1 MPVRRILI
9 GMLLV
14 FAGFCTGFAQPHQQD
29 AGAPLITFLNQSI
42 DWYHRVQSP
51 GQLATET
58 GDSIYSS
65 YNQDAS
71 LQAITL
77 IFEFARAQAVLTQM
91 EHPQGGDGAESA
103 PSSHLSQTL
112 ARVQQ
117 RVQQTTSS
125 LTALEQQAQTAS
137 GSKRQMLDNQIAE
150 QKSELELSEA
160 RLEALRS
167 VSAFASAGTSAG
179 LLGEINELERMV
191 PEVRTVVR
199 SAHPARNERNAA
211 STAQSGSAA
220 ASTSE
225 TAPSEHPGDAGSAQ
239 PATSAAPSIHE
250 ATHEESTSA
259 APLPQAATATP
270 AAKQPASGILGLTS
284 ELFALTSQMNAQ
296 RNAITATTQLRS
308 SLDKIRDPLTRQLRA
323 INAQGD
329 QLASAAPSSDPKE
342 MAARKQQAD
351 ALTVEFRKLSGVM
364 LPLAKASMLL
374 DSTNNNLAEWRSRTE
389 RNYTTVGRGLLLR
402 VSVLAI
408 ALVLVGIASD
418 FWRRAIFRYIREQ
431 RRRNQIMLLRRIV
444 MGLAIALILIF
455 GLSTEI
461 GSLAT
466 FAGFLTAG
474 IAVALQNIILSV
486 AAYFLL
492 IGRHGIKVGDRIQI
506 GEVTGDV
513 VDIGLVRLQLVELD
527 TSGSEARPTGRSVVF
542 SNSVVFQPTSNF
554 FKQLPES
561 NFAWRKISLTL
572 ATDVDYALAQKSI
585 SGTVDGV
592 YKSYKAELD
601 RQHRELERSLAI
613 HLGSTDPQT
622 RLRLMEGGLEI
633 VILYPVLLTEAT
645 AIDDRM
651 THALLTAIESE
662 PRLRLVGAGL
672 TAIKPVDATPHA
684 TPVAPV
690 QSAK

>member
-1 MPVRRILI
+1 
-9 GMLLV
+9 
-14 FAGFCTGFAQPHQQD
+14 
-29 AGAPLITFLNQSI
+29 
-42 DWYHRVQSP
+42 
-51 GQLATET
+51 
-58 GDSIYSS
+58 
-65 YNQDAS
+65 
-71 LQAITL
+71 
-77 IFEFARAQAVLTQM
+77 
-91 EHPQGGDGAESA
+91 
-103 PSSHLSQTL
+103 
-112 ARVQQ
+112 
-117 RVQQTTSS
+117 
-125 LTALEQQAQTAS
+125 
-137 GSKRQMLDNQIAE
+137 
-150 QKSELELSEA
+150 
-160 RLEALRS
+160 
-167 VSAFASAGTSAG
+167 
-179 LLGEINELERMV
+179 
-191 PEVRTVVR
+191 
-199 SAHPARNERNAA
+199 
-211 STAQSGSAA
+211 
-220 ASTSE
+220 
-225 TAPSEHPGDAGSAQ
+225 
-239 PATSAAPSIHE
+239 
-250 ATHEESTSA
+250 
-259 APLPQAATATP
+259 
-270 AAKQPASGILGLTS
+270 
-284 ELFALTSQMNAQ
+284 
-296 RNAITATTQLRS
+296 
-308 SLDKIRDPLTRQLRA
+308 
-323 INAQGD
+323 
-329 QLASAAPSSDPKE
+329 
-342 MAARKQQAD
+342 
-351 ALTVEFRKLSGVM
+351 
-364 LPLAKASMLL
+364 
-374 DSTNNNLAEWRSRTE
+374 
-389 RNYTTVGRGLLLR
+389 VGRGLLLR
-402 VSVLAI
+402 VSALAI

-651 THALLTAIESE
+651 THALLTAIASE